1 MPELSPVSP
10 IKGADEGLKKE
21 ETSHA
26 DIEGWLADR
35 YMSNSLIGTHDYA
48 IADLEDSH
56 QRYPEYWASMD
67 QVMDEIVNSLVA
79 EHGASIKRLMD
90 AGDVSG
96 AMAYLNGLIS
106 EMSDSKP

>member
-1 MPELSPVSP
+1 
-10 IKGADEGLKKE
+10 
-21 ETSHA
+21 
-26 DIEGWLADR
+26 
-35 YMSNSLIGTHDYA
+35 
-48 IADLEDSH
+48 
-56 QRYPEYWASMD
+56 MD